1 MENQRCGLYNV
12 KMSKDRIVITG
23 MGVVACNG
31 KDPEEVTKNVNANIS
46 GIKKCTRHDMTGLK
60 SQLAG
65 EIDYQELYEILPNED
80 DVERT
85 IYLAYYAAY
94 QAIANARIDFAT
106 TDKNVAIVLGSLFGG
121 FNTSV
126 YVHEEFLKDHRLKD
140 IDTEELKNFS
150 PCSIPNYLSEKFNIK
165 GAKIVVSNACASGGS
180 AVGMAYDLIR
190 AGLADMAIAGG
201 ADELNRLS
209 LAGFNSLGAL
219 CPENCTPY
227 TNSRGINIGE
237 GAGVFVLEKLGDA
250 KERGAEPQVEIVGYE
265 LSSDAF
271 HITSPDPNGEGAL
284 RTMKNVLERNGIPVE
299 DVAYVNGHGTG
310 TMGNDSSETKS
321 VRRLFADSDK
331 AGNLISNKGVVGH
344 CMGAAGAVEFFVAA
358 RSVVDGIIPPTY
370 HGVKQKEWPG
380 VNIVK
385 EATPDPCS
393 FVLSNS
399 FAFGG
404 NNITVGI
411 SAPECFEFNRFDN
424 GMIDDEVVITGVGC
438 IGNKHSSFEEYTQM
452 LVNNE
457 NEFFANESY
466 QGKYHSIYHGVLPE
480 VDYRRYMSPDFFR
493 KTDLI
498 SRLSLVSSSSAIK
511 DSGIKINR
519 GNEERIGLIYG
530 TGTGPISTIEK
541 LNLEI
546 LQNGLSGMNA
556 FFFPNSVCNAA
567 PGYITMNSRIKGTT
581 ITINCGGATFASN
594 MLYAKLILLQNKADH
609 VIVTVADDYNE
620 VYHAAYDRVG
630 HLPDKNRV
638 EFFLSEENSTIL
650 SPGSVSILLERK
662 QTAIEREAKMYAKVV
677 GGALTGSRSSQKD
690 LPSKRKA
697 IFDAFEY
704 TLNQVNLTEEEI
716 DVYFASLT
724 GRYSTD
730 RVESEGVI
738 ERLTSPIISSPRQFA
753 GTNTAL
759 IPAYSTLSAIAAFS
773 GAPMYDIV
781 NSQKIEQV
789 ESINQVLIA
798 SHFFDETFGNVIIS
812 RV

>member
-1 MENQRCGLYNV
+1 
-12 KMSKDRIVITG
+12 MSKDRIVITG

-31 KDPEEVTKNVNANIS
+31 KNPEEVTKNVNANVS

-80 DVERT
+80 EVERT
-85 IYLAYYAAY
+85 IYLAYYAAH
-94 QAIANARIDFAT
+94 QAIANAGIDFST
-106 TDKNVAIVLGSLFGG
+106 TEKNVAIVLGSLFGG

-140 IDTEELKNFS
+140 IDTGELKNFS

-190 AGLADMAIAGG
+190 ANLADMAIAGG

-237 GAGVFVLEKLGDA
+237 GAGIFVLEKLSDA
-250 KERGAEPQVEIVGYE
+250 KERGQAPQVEIVGYE

-284 RTMKNVLERNGIPVE
+284 RTMKNVLERNHIPVQE
-299 DVAYVNGHGTG
+299 VAYVNGHGTG

-331 AGNLISNKGVVGH
+331 VGNLISNKGVVGH

-358 RSVVDGIIPPTY
+358 QSVVDGMIPPTY
-370 HGVKQKEWPG
+370 HGIKQKEWPG
-380 VNIVK
+380 INIVK

-411 SAPECFEFNRFDN
+411 STPEHFDATKFDN
-424 GMIDDEVVITGVGC
+424 QLIDDEVVITGIGC
-438 IGNKHSSFEEYTQM
+438 IGNGHHSFEEYTAM
-452 LVNNE
+452 LINNE
-457 NEFFANESY
+457 NEFPANESY
-466 QGKYHSIYHGVLPE
+466 QGKYHSIYHGVIPE
-480 VDYRRYMSPDFFR
+480 IEYRRYMSPDFYR

-498 SRLSLVSSSSAIK
+498 SRLSLVSSVSAIK
-511 DSGIKINR
+511 DSGIKITR

-546 LQNGLSGMNA
+546 LQNGLPGMNA

-594 MLYAKLILLQNKADH
+594 MLYAKLILQQNKADH

-630 HLPDKNRV
+630 HLPDYNKIEN
-638 EFFLSEENSTIL
+638 FFGDKNSTLL
-650 SPGSVSILLERK
+650 SPGSVSLMLERK
-662 QTAIEREAKMYAKVV
+662 QTATQRKAKMYAKVV
-677 GGALTGSRSSQKD
+677 GGALTGSRSSDKEMD
-690 LPSKRKA
+690 GKRKA
-697 IFDAFEY
+697 IFDAFKC
-704 TLNQVNLTEEEI
+704 TLDKVNLTEEDI

-724 GRYSTD
+724 GRVSTD

-738 ERLTSPIISSPRQFA
+738 QKLKKPIVSSPRQFA
-753 GTNTAL
+753 GANAAL

-773 GAPMYDIV
+773 GAPVYDIV
-781 NSQKIEQV
+781 NNQKMDQV
-789 ESINQVLIA
+789 EELNHVLIA
-798 SHFFDETFGNVIIS
+798 AHFCDETFGNIVIS